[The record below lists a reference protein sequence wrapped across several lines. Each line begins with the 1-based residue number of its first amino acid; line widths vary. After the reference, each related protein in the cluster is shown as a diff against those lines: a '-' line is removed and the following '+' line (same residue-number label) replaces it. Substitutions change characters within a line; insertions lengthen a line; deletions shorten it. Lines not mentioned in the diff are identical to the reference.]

1 MKFKDNIGFTLI
13 ELLVVVAIIGILA
26 AVGIVSYNNF
36 TSAAKV
42 NVVKNNFNEL
52 TNFIKITYA
61 KCDTG
66 QKVILNDQNGNPTDV
81 TSVFCGGYAATGAC
95 HHFSQHFKS
104 LGWKNPYTD
113 YYYYGSESTWTLH
126 CRNSGWPSTQLD
138 QRAGYIFI
146 DAVSGE
152 TKTMR
157 LSMRWDNDYSGDWS
171 KRYSRADITM
181 Q

>member
-1 MKFKDNIGFTLI
+1 M
-13 ELLVVVAIIGILA
+13 
-26 AVGIVSYNNF
+26 
-36 TSAAKV
+36 

-61 KCDTG
+61 KCDAG
-66 QKVILNDQNGNPTDV
+66 QKVILNDQNGNPIDV

-152 TKTMR
+152 PKTMR